1 LGGCDAAGTLAEL
14 DALSRAARRLADP
27 GANAEARVAAVRTVL
42 HRAGP
47 WNDYRPF
54 GYDHDGY
61 RSVRAKLISH
71 YLHTRLGNCVSMPV
85 LFLILADRLGV
96 DIGLALAPMHLF
108 LRCRGGDGSEIN
120 LEATSGALPAR
131 DAWVREQRGIGE
143 KAVAS
148 GLYMRKLSR
157 RESVAAI
164 ALTIVEHLTAERR
177 YQEALEAAS
186 LIAAHAPLNAFALAH
201 QGQACFHLIRTQFLQ
216 PYRSEFLIPLPLRPR
231 YATLLHRNRQAFA
244 AAEALG
250 WEPVGPTLK
259 QETR

>member
-1 LGGCDAAGTLAEL
+1 VEGQ
-14 DALSRAARRLADP
+14 
-27 GANAEARVAAVRTVL
+27 
-42 HRAGP
+42 
-47 WNDYRPF
+47 
-54 GYDHDGY
+54 
-61 RSVRAKLISH
+61 RAKSTPAAATIAAKLLFH
-71 YLHTRLGNCVSMPV
+71 YLRTRLGNCVSMPV

-96 DIGLALAPMHLF
+96 DIGLGMAPMHFF
-108 LRCRGGDGSEIN
+108 LRFRDGNGGEVN

-131 DAWVREQRGIGE
+131 DAWLREQRGIGE

-148 GLYMRKLSR
+148 GLYLRKLGR

-164 ALTIVEHLTAERR
+164 ALTLVEHLMAERR
-177 YQEALEAAS
+177 YEEALEAAS
-186 LIAAHAPLNAFALAH
+186 LIAAHAPLNALAFAH
-201 QGQACFHLIRTQFLQ
+201 QGQACFHLLRTQFLD

-250 WEPVGPTLK
+250 WEPVGPPLK